1 MLTNADVHLEA
12 DKIKQDFPI
21 LQREIHGQ
29 PLVYLD
35 NAATTQKPA
44 SVIESMERYYS
55 LYNAN
60 IHRGVYQLSEEA
72 TTAYERARQRVADF
86 INASYEEIVFTRGTT
101 ESLNLLAY
109 SLGKTL
115 REGDEIVLTQ
125 MEHHSNL
132 VPWQQIAKEKRAIV
146 KFTALGKDGCLDI
159 ASARSLITKKTKI
172 VAVAHVSNA
181 LGTVAPLNKIIEI
194 AHAAG
199 ALVIVDGAQAIAHR
213 QVDVKELDCDF
224 YAFSGHKM
232 YGPTGIGVLYG
243 KKELLEKLSP
253 FLYGGDM
260 IREVTFEESTWND
273 VPWKFE
279 AGTPN
284 IAGVIGL
291 GLAIEYL
298 EKIGMQNIQAYEE
311 WLTQHAL
318 EQLQSVKGLVVYGP
332 SLGKERGSVISFNIE
347 GIHSHDV
354 ASLLDREGVA
364 VRGGHHCA
372 MPLMRLLNIQG
383 STRVSFGIY
392 NTRQD
397 VHALV
402 RAIEKAKRVFRI

>member
-1 MLTNADVHLEA
+1 
-12 DKIKQDFPI
+12 
-21 LQREIHGQ
+21 
-29 PLVYLD
+29 
-35 NAATTQKPA
+35 
-44 SVIESMERYYS
+44 
-55 LYNAN
+55 
-60 IHRGVYQLSEEA
+60 
-72 TTAYERARQRVADF
+72 
-86 INASYEEIVFTRGTT
+86 
-101 ESLNLLAY
+101 
-109 SLGKTL
+109 
-115 REGDEIVLTQ
+115 